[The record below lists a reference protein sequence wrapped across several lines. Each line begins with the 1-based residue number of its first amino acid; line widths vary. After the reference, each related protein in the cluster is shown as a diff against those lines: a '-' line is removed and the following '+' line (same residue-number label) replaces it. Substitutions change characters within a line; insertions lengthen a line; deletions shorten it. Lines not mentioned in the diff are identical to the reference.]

1 MIPVEPSFDGV
12 AARPPSTDRL
22 FFALLP
28 DAAAIARIEKLVR
41 DLQSDFGLK
50 GKPLGA
56 KRFHVTL
63 HVVGDFPHFPQEHA
77 DASVRVAQAA
87 TVMPTF
93 KLGFD
98 RVGSFSRNARNMP
111 LVLLGEDGLVGVRAL
126 QQALDLAMAR
136 IGLGHGVRE
145 HYTPHLTLLYDD
157 RHVATRPIEPITW
170 TAREFVLARSL
181 IGQSRHEVLARLP
194 LRG

>member
-1 MIPVEPSFDGV
+1 MTPVQPSFDGV

-41 DLQSDFGLK
+41 DLQGDFGLK

-63 HVVGDFPHFPQEHA
+63 HVVDDFPYFPREIA
-77 DASVRVAQAA
+77 DASARTAHSVAA
-87 TVMPTF
+87 MPPF

-98 RVGSFSRNARNMP
+98 RVGSFTRKARNMP
-111 LVLLGEDGLVGVRAL
+111 LVLLGDDGLVTVRAL
-126 QQALDLAMAR
+126 QQALVDALTQAHPGR
-136 IGLGHGVRE
+136 GRE

-157 RHVATRPIEPITW
+157 QHVVARPIEPITW
-170 TAREFVLARSL
+170 TAREFVLVRSL
-181 IGQSRHEVLARLP
+181 IGRSRHEVLARLP

>member
-1 MIPVEPSFDGV
+1 MPAQPSLDGV
-12 AARPPSTDRL
+12 ATGPPSTDRL

-28 DAAAIARIEKLVR
+28 DAAAIARIEKLAR
-41 DLQSDFGLK
+41 DLQVDFGLK

-56 KRFHVTL
+56 MRFHVTL
-63 HVVGDFPHFPQEHA
+63 HLVGNFPYFPREIA
-77 DASVRVAQAA
+77 EASVRVAQAVA
-87 TVMPTF
+87 AMPPF

-98 RVGSFSRNARNMP
+98 RVGSFSRKASKMP
-111 LVLLGEDGLVGVRAL
+111 LVLLGEDGLVTVRTLQHAL
-126 QQALDLAMAR
+126 VDALAD
-136 IGLGHGVRE
+136 HGGG

-157 RHVATRPIEPITW
+157 RHVDARPIEPIAW
-170 TAREFVLARSL
+170 TAREFVLVRSL

>member
-1 MIPVEPSFDGV
+1 MIPLQPSSDCM

-28 DAAAIARIEKLVR
+28 DAAAIARIEKLVN
-41 DLQSDFGLK
+41 DLQGDFGLK

-56 KRFHVTL
+56 QRFHVTL
-63 HVVGDFPHFPQEHA
+63 HVVGDFPHFPQAHA

-87 TVMPTF
+87 TAMPTF
-93 KLGFD
+93 KLCFD

-111 LVLLGEDGLVGVRAL
+111 LVLLGDDGLVGVRAL
-126 QQALDLAMAR
+126 QQALDLAMAQ
-136 IGLGHGVRE
+136 IGLGHGLRE
-145 HYTPHLTLLYDD
+145 HHSPHLTLLYDD
-157 RHVATRPIEPITW
+157 RHVAAQPIEPITW
-170 TAREFVLARSL
+170 TAREFVLVRSL